1 MAKLTLSDFTG
12 QLTRAFGDDLSAVV
26 LYGSAVGR
34 TDPERGSDRN
44 ILVVV
49 KALRPAALRSA
60 AAATTAWQKTGNPAP
75 LILTEAEWRS
85 SRDVFAMEHADI
97 GARHEVLAGAFP
109 TAAAPETADLRR
121 QLEYEAMGALIHL
134 RQGILACGGDLAM
147 ELKLLA
153 ASKGTVLVLF
163 RALLRVHGESVPAD
177 PDQVIDAVAARVG
190 LETASFHAVVAHV
203 RGTKAIAKGEADAV
217 LTAYHD
223 GLKRFVAHVDAML
236 HPDSPAVN

>member
-1 MAKLTLSDFTG
+1 MAKLTLADFTR
-12 QLTRAFGDDLSAVV
+12 QLTNAFGDALSAVV

-49 KALRPAALRSA
+49 KALRPAALRVA
-60 AAATTAWQKTGNPAP
+60 AAATAAWQKMGNPAP

-97 GARHEVLAGAFP
+97 GARHEVLAGTFP
-109 TAAAPETADLRR
+109 MVSAPSADDLRR
-121 QLEYEAMGALIHL
+121 QLEFEAMGALIHL
-134 RQGILACGGDLAM
+134 RQGILACGSDPAL

-163 RALLRVHGESVPAD
+163 RALLRVHGEAVPIEPERVVD
-177 PDQVIDAVAARVG
+177 TVAARVG
-190 LETASFHAVVAHV
+190 FDPAPFRAVVEHV
-203 RGTKAIAKGEADAV
+203 RGTKAIGKQEADAV

-223 GLKRFVAHVDAML
+223 GLKRVVAHVDAMV
-236 HPDSPAVN
+236 HPESPAVN

>member
-1 MAKLTLSDFTG
+1 MAKLTLADFTG
-12 QLTRAFGDDLSAVV
+12 QLTKAFGDDLSAVV

-49 KALRPAALRSA
+49 KTLRPAALRSA
-60 AAATTAWQKTGNPAP
+60 AAATGAWQKTGNPAP

-109 TAAAPETADLRR
+109 TAPAPETADLRR
-121 QLEYEAMGALIHL
+121 QLEFEAMGALIHL
-134 RQGILACGGDLAM
+134 RQGILACASDLAM

-163 RALLRVHGESVPAD
+163 RALLRVHGEPVPAEAEA
-177 PDQVIDAVAARVG
+177 VIDAVAARVG
-190 LETASFHAVVAHV
+190 FDPAPFRAVVAHV

-223 GLKRFVAHVDAML
+223 GLKRFVAHVDAMV

>member
-85 SRDVFAMEHADI
+85 SRDVFAMEHTDI

-109 TAAAPETADLRR
+109 NVPAPETADLRR

-163 RALLRVHGESVPAD
+163 RALLRVHGEAVPAE
-177 PDQVIDAVAARVG
+177 PEPVIDAVAARVG
-190 LETASFHAVVAHV
+190 FDPVPFQAVVAHV

-217 LTAYHD
+217 LTDYHA

-236 HPDSPAVN
+236 HPDSPAEN

>member
-1 MAKLTLSDFTG
+1 MAKLTLADFTG
-12 QLTRAFGDDLSAVV
+12 QLTKAFGDDLSAVV

-60 AAATTAWQKTGNPAP
+60 AAATGAWQKTGNPAP

-109 TAAAPETADLRR
+109 KVPAPDTADLRR
-121 QLEYEAMGALIHL
+121 QLEFEAMGALIHL
-134 RQGILACGGDLAM
+134 RQGILACGSDITM

-163 RALLRVHGESVPAD
+163 RALLRVHGESVPVE
-177 PDQVIDAVAARVG
+177 PEPVIDAVAARVG
-190 LETASFHAVVAHV
+190 FDPAPFRAVVAHV